1 MSALPLNLGFS
12 VIFVATVITAGAMQ
26 DLELRRIETQQVADA
41 LALRSVDLRLLDE
54 TMLKIE
60 LDRFWSRDFQPQKLS
75 IDSPDGGFTHRVR
88 FCRLVQ
94 PWTLVWIDSSL
105 TKVQVCAESLAR
117 EVGLG
122 TN

>member
-1 MSALPLNLGFS
+1 M
-12 VIFVATVITAGAMQ
+12 IFVATVITAGAMQ

-54 TMLKIE
+54 TKLKIE

-94 PWTLVWIDSSL
+94 PWILVWLDSSL

-117 EVGLG
+117 EVGFG
-122 TN
+122 AN